1 MTTIGPSLIITG
13 EVTSQEDITIHGH
26 VKGQI
31 RMQEGAL
38 LVAPKGHI
46 DADVE
51 GTRVTIHGTLAGNV
65 AAAERIELTSTA
77 DVTGTLTTTSIVL
90 QDGAT
95 FNGIIDMDR
104 QAMKSKTRLKAVPAP
119 VDQIAKAS

>member
-1 MTTIGPSLIITG
+1 MTTIGPSLIING
-13 EVTSQEDITIHGH
+13 EVTSQEDITIHGR

-38 LVAPKGHI
+38 LVAPKGNI

-65 AAAERIELTSTA
+65 AAAEKIELTATA

-90 QDGAT
+90 HDGAI
-95 FNGIIDMDR
+95 FNGIIDMDKT
-104 QAMKSKTRLKAVPAP
+104 AMKGRAKLKAVPAP
-119 VDQIAKAS
+119 AEVAKAS